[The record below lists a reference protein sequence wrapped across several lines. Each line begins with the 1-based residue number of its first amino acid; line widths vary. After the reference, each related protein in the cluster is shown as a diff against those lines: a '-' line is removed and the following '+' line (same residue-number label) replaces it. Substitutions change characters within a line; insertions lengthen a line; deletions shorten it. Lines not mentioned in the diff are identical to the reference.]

1 MKPVLVI
8 SIILGCG
15 AQAFAG
21 GTTAAFLRLG
31 SGARLSGLGDAGAAL
46 AENADAVSY
55 NPAGLA
61 LARGAAMGLTRA
73 ELVDGVSYSFLGY
86 SRPLK
91 AGALG
96 LGVGY
101 LGQASMEGR
110 GPNRE
115 VTGSFGASDA
125 VVNLAYGRA
134 VGPRAGLGL
143 NFKYIT
149 SHIADERAAGWAVD
163 AGWRCATRVN
173 GLSLGL
179 AVQNLGPKL
188 KYIDEADALP
198 LTARAGVGL
207 RLMDNVLLALDVDRR
222 VNEKRTVVSLGSEF
236 AAFNSLYLRAGYM
249 RDASSG
255 VGRAD
260 GGYGFKT
267 GFGLKARGFNL
278 DYAVTPF
285 GDIGKSHRVTL
296 GMAFK

>member
-1 MKPVLVI
+1 MKQACFVFVFLTF
-8 SIILGCG
+8 G

-31 SGARLSGLGDAGAAL
+31 SGARLSGLGDAGVAL
-46 AENADAVSY
+46 AENTDAVSY

-61 LARGAAMGLTRA
+61 LARGAALGLTRA

-101 LGQASMEGR
+101 LGQTSMEGR

-115 VTGSFGASDA
+115 VTGGFGASDV

-149 SHIADERAAGWAVD
+149 SRIADERAAGWAVD
-163 AGWRCATRVN
+163 AGWRFATRIN

-188 KYIDEADALP
+188 KYIDEAGSLP

-207 RLMDNVLLALDVDRR
+207 RLMENVLLALDVDRR

-236 AAFNSLYLRAGYM
+236 AALNSLYLRAGYM
-249 RDASSG
+249 RGESSL
-255 VGRAD
+255 D
-260 GGYGFKT
+260 GTSIFKT

-296 GMAFK
+296 GVAFR